1 MVLLL
6 HSVNGPCKE
15 CTRHLRLLRLLLIS
29 DLIEI
34 SFSDEEEERKKV
46 APKKEL
52 MVLVNS
58 GEGEAT
64 VLDHDRVRKRFP
76 PKTSTGCSVTKQ
88 SCIHKTYPHGRDISP
103 VCGAQKGRREPN
115 KKPDGGGAYND
126 F

>member
-1 MVLLL
+1 
-6 HSVNGPCKE
+6 
-15 CTRHLRLLRLLLIS
+15 
-29 DLIEI
+29 
-34 SFSDEEEERKKV
+34 
-46 APKKEL
+46 

-64 VLDHDRVRKRFP
+64 VLDMREFGKGFLLRLPWLQHN
-76 PKTSTGCSVTKQ
+76 
-88 SCIHKTYPHGRDISP
+88 KTYPHGRDISP

>member
-15 CTRHLRLLRLLLIS
+15 CTRPLRLLLIS

-34 SFSDEEEERKKV
+34 SFSDEEEERKEEGGTQ
-46 APKKEL
+46 KKEL

-64 VLDHDRVRKRFP
+64 VLDIRDFGKGFLPRLP
-76 PKTSTGCSVTKQ
+76 LAATQ
-88 SCIHKTYPHGRDISP
+88 QNIHKTSPRARGISS
-103 VCGAQKGRREPN
+103 VCGARKGRREPN

>member
-6 HSVNGPCKE
+6 LDSVNGPCKE
-15 CTRHLRLLRLLLIS
+15 CTRHLRLLLLIS

-64 VLDHDRVRKRFP
+64 VLGIREFGKGFLPRLP
-76 PKTSTGCSVTKQ
+76 LAATQ
-88 SCIHKTYPHGRDISP
+88 QNIHKTYPRGRGISP
-103 VCGAQKGRREPN
+103 VCGARKGRREPN